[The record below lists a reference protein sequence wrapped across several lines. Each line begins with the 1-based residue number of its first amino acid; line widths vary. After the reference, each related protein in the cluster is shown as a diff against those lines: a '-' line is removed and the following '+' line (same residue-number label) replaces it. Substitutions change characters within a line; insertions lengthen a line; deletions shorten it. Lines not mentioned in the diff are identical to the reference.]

1 MPNGEFV
8 VTGAVEG
15 DVDEAVLRQVTKHVG
30 LSLGVVH
37 GREGKQRLLQRLGG
51 YNNAARFA
59 PWVVLVDLDDDCSCA
74 PPCVQGWMPTPS
86 PLMCF
91 RVVVRAVEAWL
102 LADRERIA
110 DMLGVTLRLVPDNPD
125 NIAHP
130 KTELVNL
137 AKRSRSRSI
146 REEIVP
152 RERSERSV
160 GPLYVGRLMQ
170 FAEDEATG
178 WRPDRAAA
186 RSDSLR
192 RCIDRL
198 RSLRPVAPSA

>member
-1 MPNGEFV
+1 MANGEVV

-15 DVDEAVLRQVTKHVG
+15 DVDEAVLRRVLKHVG

-37 GREGKQRLLQRLGG
+37 GREGKQTLLKRLGG

-59 PWVVLVDLDDDCSCA
+59 PWVVLVDLDGDCPCV
-74 PPCVQGWMPTPS
+74 PPCVQGWLPAPS
-86 PLMCF
+86 PQMCF
-91 RVVVRAVEAWL
+91 RVAVRAIEAWL

-110 DMLGVTLRLVPDNPD
+110 SSLGISLQRVPDSPD
-125 NIAHP
+125 NLTHP

-137 AKRSRSRSI
+137 ARRSRSRAI
-146 REEIVP
+146 REDLVP
-152 RERSERSV
+152 RQRSGRSV
-160 GPLYVGRLMQ
+160 GPLYTARLME
-170 FAEDEATG
+170 FVEDEHAG
-178 WRPDRAAA
+178 WRPDQAAI

-198 RSLRPVAPSA
+198 SSLVPEQ